1 MQVTRNEFRGMIE
14 NAIDALPDGHAL
26 NTTALRAVGRT
37 TSAVAVG
44 AYHRAPG
51 CPVKQAHPARSSH
64 FYGLRGA
71 VEFATAF
78 DKQFPCSVYDV
89 TVLDA

>member
-26 NTTALRAVGRT
+26 NTAALRAVGRT
-37 TSAVAVG
+37 TTAVAVG

-51 CPVKQAHPARSSH
+51 CPVKQAHPEMSYSADLS
-64 FYGLRGA
+64 GA
-71 VEFATAF
+71 IPFATAF
-78 DKQFPCSVYDV
+78 DKQFPYSVYDV